1 MLCKKLKDSQQQR
14 KNSINQIVEKESIYT
29 TKIVVNEVQQ
39 ENQLSIQIQN
49 LKQENDTLK
58 EIINQAAISIADV
71 IQVRII
77 HIETVLPGQKL
88 FVIYI
93 TRNKCIESKKLS
105 IVSVLFVRSR
115 CIGRTNVFS
124 SL

>member
-58 EIINQAAISIADV
+58 EIII
-71 IQVRII
+71 
-77 HIETVLPGQKL
+77 
-88 FVIYI
+88 
-93 TRNKCIESKKLS
+93 
-105 IVSVLFVRSR
+105 
-115 CIGRTNVFS
+115 
-124 SL
+124 

>member
-1 MLCKKLKDSQQQR
+1 MLCKKLKECQQQT

-29 TKIVVNEVQQ
+29 TKIVVNNEVQQ

-71 IQVRII
+71 IQVRIL
-77 HIETVLPGQKL
+77 HIETVLPKQKL

-93 TRNKCIESKKLS
+93 RRNKCIESKK
-105 IVSVLFVRSR
+105 
-115 CIGRTNVFS
+115 
-124 SL
+124 